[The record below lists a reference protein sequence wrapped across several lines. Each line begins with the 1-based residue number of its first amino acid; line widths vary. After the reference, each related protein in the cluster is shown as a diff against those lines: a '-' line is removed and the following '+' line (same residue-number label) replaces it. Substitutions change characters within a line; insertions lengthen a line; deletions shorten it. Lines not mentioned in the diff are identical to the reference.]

1 MATLLLLTN
10 DMHSSSKSCPRWSS
24 SPTTSKSPRPKPPH
38 CWMRRPPT

>member
-10 DMHSSSKSCPRWSS
+10 DMHSSSEILPALELLPIR
-24 SPTTSKSPRPKPPH
+24 SKSPRPKPPH